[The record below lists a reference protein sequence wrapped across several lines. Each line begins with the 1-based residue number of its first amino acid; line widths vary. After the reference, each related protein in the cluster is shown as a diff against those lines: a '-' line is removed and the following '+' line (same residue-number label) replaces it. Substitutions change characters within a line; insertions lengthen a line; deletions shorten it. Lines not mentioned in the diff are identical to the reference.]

1 VHIHNLH
8 FTQGT
13 QQLHISDWHIESH
26 QHWGVFATRAETAQ
40 CLAQLFIGSDHHLKP
55 IHSILDSSPSI
66 AVVSLAQQ
74 QALLDN
80 EIANDDSDFL
90 DQIDYGSTVAE
101 LIAEQSGSVLRTD
114 QLLQQM
120 DLVALAHR
128 GFRQLSTGETRRL
141 MLARALA
148 CDPHILV
155 LDDPYTGMDAQH
167 RRWLTELLTLLADS
181 IQLIIITSREDE
193 LPDFITDV
201 ALFDEQALTTTMS
214 RAQWNH
220 HPIIHQLSLMSAQR
234 SDRLVALIQQY
245 QEDKSYPNPRVIMK
259 QAKVDYTDG
268 PVFQGL
274 DWTIEAGQH
283 WQIRGPNGCGKS
295 SLLGLILGDHPQCYS
310 NDIQVLGMQRG
321 CGESIWDIK
330 KHIGV
335 VSSSLHLQ
343 YRVNC
348 RALDVVLSGFYD
360 SIGLYTQPSAKQV
373 QQAKIWLQA
382 FEMEKY
388 TQVSFK
394 SLDYGQQRLLL
405 IARALIKQP
414 AMLILDEPY
423 QGLDYLNRKL
433 VFHTLERIAE
443 LDIAQLLYVTHY
455 EEDAIEAITHYVD
468 FLPLEEGG
476 FRATAVGDNQ
486 NN

>member
-1 VHIHNLH
+1 MHINNLH
-8 FTQGT
+8 FTYGT
-13 QQLHISDWHIESH
+13 QQVHISDWHLKPD

-40 CLAQLFIGSDHHLKP
+40 CLAQLFTHSDLYL
-55 IHSILDSSPSI
+55 SDILDSSKSI
-66 AVVSLAQQ
+66 AVVSLALQQ
-74 QALLDN
+74 RLLDK
-80 EIANDDSDFL
+80 EIANDDTDFL
-90 DQIDYGSTVAE
+90 DHIDYGSTVTE
-101 LIAEQSGSVLRTD
+101 LVAEQCGSELKTK

-120 DLVALAHR
+120 DLLELAHR

-148 CDPHILV
+148 CDPQILV
-155 LDDPYTGMDAQH
+155 LDDPYTGMDVQH
-167 RRWLTELLTLLADS
+167 RLWLTELLTMLADS
-181 IQLIIITSREDE
+181 VQLIIITSREDE
-193 LPDFITDV
+193 LPHFITDV
-201 ALFDEQALTTTMS
+201 ALFDEQTLTTTMS
-214 RAQWNH
+214 RAQWIH
-220 HPIIHQLSLMSAQR
+220 HPIIQQLSLMSAQR
-234 SDRLVALIQQY
+234 SDALVALIQQY
-245 QEDKSYPNPRVIMK
+245 QEDKSYPNPRVVMK

-268 PVFQGL
+268 RVFDGL

-321 CGESIWDIK
+321 SGESIWDIK

-360 SIGLYTQPSAKQV
+360 SIGLYTQPSTKQV
-373 QQAKIWLQA
+373 QQAKVWLHV

-388 TQVSFK
+388 AKVSFK

-414 AMLILDEPY
+414 VMLILDEPY

-443 LDIAQLLYVTHY
+443 LNITQLLYVTHY
-455 EEDAIEAITHYVD
+455 EEDTIEAISHYVD
-468 FLPLEEGG
+468 FFPSDGGG
-476 FRATAVGDNQ
+476 FRAIATSHTL